1 MSQMIGIS
9 VILALESGY
18 GIDVFISYLIEMA
31 CVSDTNT
38 PTFILS
44 VNNSAYFC
52 SGQSLYY
59 SKYH

>member
-9 VILALESGY
+9 VILALESGS

-38 PTFILS
+38 PAFVLP
-44 VNNSAYFC
+44 VNNSVYFC

>member
-9 VILALESGY
+9 VILALESGS

-31 CVSDTNT
+31 CMSDTNT
-38 PTFILS
+38 PAFVLL
-44 VNNSAYFC
+44 VNNSVCFC